1 MKKIFVCLML
11 FSLAMPVFAKFVI
24 GQVDVQKVL
33 VSVNMGKK
41 IQKKLQ
47 KEFKKKEKELKGKE
61 SNLRKIQ
68 EDFEKQR
75 LVMNNDAKRKKE
87 VEMQKKLLKLRE
99 LSMKYQNEMQSMEQK
114 EKMPILKKIKEIIQT
129 VSKKN
134 AVEFTFE
141 TSTTPIVYAKNVKDL
156 TAEIIK
162 EFNKKHPAK

>member
-47 KEFKKKEKELKGKE
+47 KEFKRKEKELKGKE